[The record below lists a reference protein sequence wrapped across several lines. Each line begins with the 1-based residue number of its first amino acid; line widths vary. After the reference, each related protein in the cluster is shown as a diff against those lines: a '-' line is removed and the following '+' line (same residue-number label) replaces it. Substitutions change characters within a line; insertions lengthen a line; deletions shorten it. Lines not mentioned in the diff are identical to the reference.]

1 MYVVSKNKR
10 VNIFSP
16 DLFRSFF
23 IFANV
28 CDSVVIYY
36 HFPPMADIDTPQDAE
51 QNLITPPDEMLE
63 LTAGEEH
70 LMLASL
76 PEEKLLNSGK
86 ATVSLSEPTI
96 VEAIAPAAPVVA
108 IAPLS
113 PAALPIT
120 EDLFADLPISPV
132 EKVVPQDIESIQ
144 AMNQIENKTLT
155 DNTNLGNTGFLP
167 PQE

>member
-1 MYVVSKNKR
+1 MS
-10 VNIFSP
+10 
-16 DLFRSFF
+16 
-23 IFANV
+23 
-28 CDSVVIYY
+28 
-36 HFPPMADIDTPQDAE
+36 DIDTQNDAE

-108 IAPLS
+108 IATLS
-113 PAALPIT
+113 PAAPTIT
-120 EDLFADLPISPV
+120 EDLFADLPVSPV
-132 EKVVPQDIESIQ
+132 EKIVVQDVESIRTMNQ
-144 AMNQIENKTLT
+144 NQIENKILT
-155 DNTNLGNTGFLP
+155 DNTNLGSTGFLHP
-167 PQE
+167 NGTSFRAPTQE